1 MTESVV
7 DEMIRYV
14 RLDAED
20 RSLVHALLPVVEP
33 HFESIAVDF
42 YERIREHEEAH
53 AVFIDEAQVRRLHRS
68 LIAWFGGLFGGDY
81 GSEHFARTA
90 HVGWVHVRI
99 GLPQRYMQAAMT
111 LIRARLVEAVQ
122 AALAPAEAGPAVR
135 ALDKLVDLE
144 LAVMVDAYRDHY
156 VRRLETLTRA
166 ELDTQANTI
175 ETMERRYV
183 RAFER
188 AHVLVIGVDGAGGIV
203 LFNREAE
210 RASGW
215 ALDEVVGRAPGTVV
229 VEPEFVPVLERHLA
243 EARPDEDRFFDAVLS
258 TRAGHRRTVRW
269 QLARTEAR
277 DAPTAHD
284 VHYFLIGHDVT
295 DEVELAER
303 TRRAERLAAV
313 GTLAAGLA
321 HEIRNPLN
329 GAHLHLT
336 LLERA
341 LGRGD
346 PLTAEDKESLGIVG
360 VEIHRLGDLVND
372 FLQFAR
378 PQRFE
383 LLPTA
388 LGEVARRALGL
399 LVPDAERRGVT
410 TELDVASQELD
421 VMGDAQRLEQ
431 VLLNL
436 LRNAI
441 EAHER
446 PGGHVVLRLY
456 RTPASVVAEV
466 EDDGP
471 GLYDPQAPIFD
482 AFFTTK
488 ASGTG
493 LGLSIAHRIAEDHG
507 GSLAVQSVPGKTVFR
522 LALPRPETSILEV
535 SGRRTPKEV
544 P

>member
-1 MTESVV
+1 MTESVI

-14 RLDAED
+14 RLDSTD
-20 RSLVHALLPVVEP
+20 RSLVAALAPVVRP

-42 YERIREHEEAH
+42 YERIREHEAAH
-53 AVFIDEAQVRRLHRS
+53 GVFTDEAQVKRLHRS
-68 LIAWFGGLFGGDY
+68 LVAWLGDLFGGDY
-81 GSEHFARTA
+81 GDAHFQRTA

-99 GLPQRYMQAAMT
+99 GLPQRYMQTAMT

-122 AALAPAEAGPAVR
+122 AALDPSEVGASVR

-144 LAVMVDAYRDHY
+144 LAVMVEAYRDHY
-156 VRRLETLTRA
+156 VRRLESLSRA
-166 ELDTQANTI
+166 ELDDRASTI

-188 AHVLVIGVDGAGGIV
+188 AHVMVIGVDGAGGIV

-215 ALDEVVGRAPGTVV
+215 ALDEVLGRPPGEVV
-229 VEPEFVPVLERHLA
+229 MDADFAAAFRRHLSDA
-243 EARPDEDRFFDAVLS
+243 QPGADRFFDAVLP

-269 QLARTEAR
+269 QLARTALR
-277 DAPTAHD
+277 DAPTEHD

-341 LGRGD
+341 LARSGGLA
-346 PLTAEDKESLGIVG
+346 PEDHESLGIVG
-360 VEIHRLGDLVND
+360 TEIKRLGDLVND

-383 LLPTA
+383 LVPTS
-388 LGEVARRALGL
+388 LTEVTRRAFGL
-399 LVPDAERRGVT
+399 VVPDAERAGAAL
-410 TELDVASQELD
+410 ELELPAGELS

-441 EAHER
+441 EAQSSA
-446 PGGHVVLRLY
+446 GGRVVLRLY
-456 RTPASVVAEV
+456 RTPSSIVAEV

-471 GLYDPQAPIFD
+471 GLPDPHAPIFD

-507 GSLAVQSVPGKTVFR
+507 GALSVQSAPGKTVFR
-522 LALPRPETSILEV
+522 LTLPRPPVELAPSPDRHQENA
-535 SGRRTPKEV
+535 
-544 P
+544 

>member
-1 MTESVV
+1 MSESVI

-14 RLDAED
+14 RLDGDDSD
-20 RSLVHALLPVVEP
+20 RVHALLPVVEP

-42 YERIREHEEAH
+42 YDRIREHEAAH
-53 AVFIDEAQVRRLHRS
+53 AVFADEAQVRRLHRS
-68 LIAWFGGLFGGDY
+68 LVAWLGALFGGDY
-81 GSEHFARTA
+81 GEAHFARTA

-99 GLPQRYMQAAMT
+99 GLPQRYMQTAMT
-111 LIRARLVEAVQ
+111 LIRAHLVGAVQ
-122 AALAPAEAGPAVR
+122 AALAPAEASASVL
-135 ALDKLVDLE
+135 ALDKLIDLE
-144 LAVMVDAYRDHY
+144 LAVMVEAYRDHY
-156 VRRLETLTRA
+156 VKRLESLSRA
-166 ELDTQANTI
+166 ELDDRASTI
-175 ETMERRYV
+175 ESMERRYV

-188 AHVLVIGVDGAGGIV
+188 AHVLVIGVDGSGGIA

-215 ALDEVVGRAPGTVV
+215 ALDEVLGRAPAEVV
-229 VEPEFVPVLERHLA
+229 MEPEHVPLLQRHLD
-243 EARPDEDRFFDAVLS
+243 EAQPDEDRFFDAALP
-258 TRAGHRRTVRW
+258 TRAGHRRMVRW
-269 QLARTEAR
+269 QLARTAAR
-277 DAPTAHD
+277 DAPTPHD

-336 LLERA
+336 LVERA
-341 LGRGD
+341 LSRGG
-346 PLTAEDKESLGIVG
+346 PLHAEDLESLGVVG
-360 VEIHRLGDLVND
+360 VEIRRLGDLVND

-383 LLPTA
+383 LVPTA
-388 LGEVARRALGL
+388 LEDVARRAVGL
-399 LVPDAERRGVT
+399 VVPDAARRGASI
-410 TELDVASQELD
+410 ELDVASPDLV

-441 EAHER
+441 EAHDG
-446 PGGHVVLRLY
+446 PSGHVVLRLY

-471 GLYDPQAPIFD
+471 GLPDPQAPIFD

-493 LGLSIAHRIAEDHG
+493 LGLSIAHRIADDHG
-507 GSLAVQSVPGKTVFR
+507 GALTVQSAPGKTVFR
-522 LALPRPETSILEV
+522 LTLRRPPAPMNEAPR
-535 SGRRTPKEV
+535 GDRPKERR
-544 P
+544 